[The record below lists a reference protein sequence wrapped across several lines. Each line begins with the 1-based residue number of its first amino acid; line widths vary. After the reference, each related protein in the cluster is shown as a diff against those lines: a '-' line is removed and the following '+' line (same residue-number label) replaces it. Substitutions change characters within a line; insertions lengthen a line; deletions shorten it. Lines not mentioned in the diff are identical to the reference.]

1 MWLMKHPSGLPR
13 VLKWSQRNSRSA
25 RRKTQ
30 AETSS
35 TKPRRCVMPP
45 APSLPGLPFLSRWVA
60 RARRSLS
67 SGFRR
72 HVTTRDAK
80 MGERGQPWLTPSSMR
95 RVRQV
100 QVVAKE
106 LLDRREGVVYKVP
119 LSCGKLNCPFP
130 LCTGELASGWM
141 MQWHFQDLHPLDYVV
156 VKK

>member
-1 MWLMKHPSGLPR
+1 VEVNIRVFIGLMKHPSGLPR

-25 RRKTQ
+25 RKTQ

-45 APSLPGLPFLSRWVA
+45 APSSPGLPFLSRWAA

-72 HVTTRDAK
+72 HATTRDAK
-80 MGERGQPWLTPSSMR
+80 MGERGQPWLTPSSMS

-100 QVVAKE
+100 PSAHFLWWTVRHVRRIDRVV
-106 LLDRREGVVYKVP
+106 RGRISG
-119 LSCGKLNCPFP
+119 GK
-130 LCTGELASGWM
+130 
-141 MQWHFQDLHPLDYVV
+141 DLVTR
-156 VKK
+156 

>member
-1 MWLMKHPSGLPR
+1 MGNDQMWLMKHPSGLPR

-25 RRKTQ
+25 RKTQ

-35 TKPRRCVMPP
+35 TKLRRCVMPP
-45 APSLPGLPFLSRWVA
+45 APSLPGLPFLSRWAA

-80 MGERGQPWLTPSSMR
+80 MGERGQPWLTPSSMS

-100 QVVAKE
+100 PSAHLWWTVMACLENRVV
-106 LLDRREGVVYKVP
+106 RGRI
-119 LSCGKLNCPFP
+119 SGKD
-130 LCTGELASGWM
+130 LAIT
-141 MQWHFQDLHPLDYVV
+141 L
-156 VKK
+156 KKG